1 MKFLADENIPVEL
14 VDKLREINI
23 DIIKVENIKVGLK
36 DEEVI
41 RIAIKQKRIIITFDK
56 DFGELVYKGKAKV
69 EGIIL
74 IRIKSFQIN
83 FLFQSFKQLIESKIN
98 IKNKFV
104 VLEEKSVRIKKL

>member
-41 RIAIKQKRIIITFDK
+41 RIAIKQKRIIITK
-56 DFGELVYKGKAKV
+56 E
-69 EGIIL
+69 
-74 IRIKSFQIN
+74 
-83 FLFQSFKQLIESKIN
+83 
-98 IKNKFV
+98 
-104 VLEEKSVRIKKL
+104 

>member
-1 MKFLADENIPVEL
+1 M
-14 VDKLREINI
+14 
-23 DIIKVENIKVGLK
+23 
-36 DEEVI
+36 
-41 RIAIKQKRIIITFDK
+41 
-56 DFGELVYKGKAKV
+56 VYRGKAKV